1 MVMKPAI
8 LAAMILVA
16 ALMCQRATAA
26 SLLPAADGSRLSPT
40 VPDSRSITVAWEG
53 RPLAGR
59 LGDRGPDNGNDN
71 NDGNSTTTSCN
82 CSAVNC
88 SGSGFSS
95 AGCQITCQTPQKATC
110 SCGGCG
116 RPDAGSDSS
125 NDCYCQ

>member
-1 MVMKPAI
+1 MKPVI
-8 LAAMILVA
+8 LTAMIFLA
-16 ALMCQRATAA
+16 ALMCQRASVALA
-26 SLLPAADGSRLSPT
+26 LPLPAADGSRLSPT

-88 SGSGFSS
+88 SDSGFSS
-95 AGCQITCQTPQKATC
+95 AGCQISCQTPQKANC

-116 RPDAGSDSS
+116 GASGLDNG
-125 NDCYCQ
+125 NDCSCQ